1 MTLLVIIVFL
11 STTNGGTF
19 IFLCQQHQQLVLVLS
34 SIVQIWLV
42 LMIEVHNNPEKALCD
57 GPQSLKPAKFEQ
69 LMKEL
74 KPIAD
79 AVGKE
84 I

>member
-1 MTLLVIIVFL
+1 MD
-11 STTNGGTF
+11 
-19 IFLCQQHQQLVLVLS
+19 Q
-34 SIVQIWLV
+34 
-42 LMIEVHNNPEKALCD
+42 
-57 GPQSLKPAKFEQ
+57 QSLKPAKFEQ

>member
-1 MTLLVIIVFL
+1 MTFKAAKEYKTRIGNFCYYHI
-11 STTNGGTF
+11 SRATYPIGIT
-19 IFLCQQHQQLVLVLS
+19 
-34 SIVQIWLV
+34 QIKEGDNV
-42 LMIEVHNNPEKALCD
+42 YIMATPEKALCD